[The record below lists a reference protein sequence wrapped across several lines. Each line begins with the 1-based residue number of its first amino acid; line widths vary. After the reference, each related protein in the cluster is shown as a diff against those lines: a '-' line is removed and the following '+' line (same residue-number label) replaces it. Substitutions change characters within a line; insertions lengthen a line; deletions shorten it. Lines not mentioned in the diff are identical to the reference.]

1 MKKFDLFAELAIV
14 TEQLMAQ
21 RSMNF
26 DSAFIMCNEML
37 TEITNGAVYVSV
49 VEVHDVVK
57 ELRTR
62 LNLTEDKGGAR

>member
-1 MKKFDLFAELAIV
+1 MREDLFAALAET

-21 RSMNF
+21 RSVNF

-37 TEITNGAVYVSV
+37 TEITDSAIIIEPEKVT
-49 VEVHDVVK
+49 DIIA

-62 LNLTEDKGGAR
+62 LHLVEDKGGVR

>member
-1 MKKFDLFAELAIV
+1 MKEDLFVALAET

-21 RSMNF
+21 RSVNF

-37 TEITNGAVYVSV
+37 TEITDGAIIIDPEKVA
-49 VEVHDVVK
+49 DIIA

-62 LNLTEDKGGAR
+62 LHIVENKGGAR